1 MFKWLIM
8 GLMTLPVLG
17 FANVN
22 PEMFVGKW
30 QCHIKSNEPLLEQ
43 TSQVQ
48 FLGDGTMRE
57 ELRIS
62 YGQKSNYAY
71 QIETATAQARW
82 QVHDEV
88 MYYQDYEIGRYVVRM
103 PNADKH
109 DVEQA
114 HIAVQK
120 SLPIIEAMMNNQVSQ
135 RQFDVTIVNKKT
147 VMMNDIDQQ
156 QFITCHKKG
165 LLNWRKS

>member
-1 MFKWLIM
+1 MFRWLM
-8 GLMTLPVLG
+8 LGLVVLPVLG

-30 QCHIKSNEPLLEQ
+30 QCHIKSNEVLLEQ
-43 TSQVQ
+43 ISQVQ
-48 FLGDGTMRE
+48 FFGDGTMRE

-62 YGQKSNYAY
+62 YGQKSSYDY

-82 QVHDEV
+82 QVYDDMMSYH
-88 MYYQDYEIGRYVVRM
+88 DYEIGRYVVRM

-109 DVEQA
+109 DIEQA

-135 RQFDVTIVNKKT
+135 RHFAITVVNKKT
-147 VMMNDIDQQ
+147 VAMNDVENQ

-165 LLNWRKS
+165 LFNWRVS